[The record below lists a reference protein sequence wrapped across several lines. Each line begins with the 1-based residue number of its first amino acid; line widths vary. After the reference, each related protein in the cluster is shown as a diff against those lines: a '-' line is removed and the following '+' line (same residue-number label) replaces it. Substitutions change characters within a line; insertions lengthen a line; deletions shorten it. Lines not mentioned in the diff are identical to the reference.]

1 MERYRFLFLYIL
13 IFGLSYN
20 GLLSGGVGIPLVD
33 FLLIF
38 IFFLFTYVSVF
49 SLKIYNFKEN
59 EIMIPVVVI
68 SSVIYFL
75 RVSYFLAFLYTII
88 LLYLIF
94 GRKIIGFYEPTKS
107 VFLNFYNNSQKIDTI
122 IIILFL
128 LIFCYIRFLL

>member
-49 SLKIYNFKEN
+49 SLKIYN
-59 EIMIPVVVI
+59 
-68 SSVIYFL
+68 
-75 RVSYFLAFLYTII
+75 
-88 LLYLIF
+88 LLSIA
-94 GRKIIGFYEPTKS
+94 
-107 VFLNFYNNSQKIDTI
+107 
-122 IIILFL
+122 
-128 LIFCYIRFLL
+128 